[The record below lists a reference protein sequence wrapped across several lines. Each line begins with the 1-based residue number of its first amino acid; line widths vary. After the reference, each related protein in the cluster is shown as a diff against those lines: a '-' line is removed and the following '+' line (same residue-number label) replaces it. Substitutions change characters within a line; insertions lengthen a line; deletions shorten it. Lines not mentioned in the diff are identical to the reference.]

1 MAHRVIEGVGAE
13 SVRGISLASLVQSL
27 GWQRVDLIKIDI
39 EGGEESVVPA
49 AIDVLHVTNT
59 LVIEVHTDRIDSKP
73 VIDALRA
80 VFSHAWQVNDRGSS
94 KPVYVL
100 SHAPLN
106 LDGIGVQVE
115 L

>member
-27 GWQRVDLIKIDI
+27 GWERIDLIKIDI
-39 EGGEESVVPA
+39 EGGEESVIPA
-49 AIDVLHVTNT
+49 ALDVLRATSV
-59 LVIEVHTDRIDSKP
+59 LVIEVHTDRIDASP
-73 VIDALRA
+73 VMDTLRA
-80 VFSHAWQVNDRGSS
+80 VFRYAWQVNDRSSS

-100 SHAPLN
+100 SHAPIEL
-106 LDGIGVQVE
+106 GGAAVQVE